1 MKSIRTLMTLCL
13 FLAAT
18 QVFAQH
24 QSWPMLR
31 AKVPFAFTVGNEMFP
46 AGEYRISSI
55 QLDHSIRI
63 AGEGAESTFQYSD
76 GVAELCDSSVP
87 EDAPRVCAVRR
98 QLFPEGNLE
107 GRFGRDPSVSR
118 KHAGKGIGEGGF
130 HPAACGSGARF
141 IRSIA
146 PPSTILGWTQIRM
159 RSPRFSVCGLTGKE
173 ADVGSG
179 LGSDALAEFIQH
191 GEDHWRCHPGGSG

>member
-63 AGEGAESTFQYSD
+63 AGEGANRPSSIQTVSRNYAIRPSQKTRLVFARYGDSYFLKEIWKAGSD
-76 GVAELCDSSVP
+76 ETH
-87 EDAPRVCAVRR
+87 
-98 QLFPEGNLE
+98 LFPESTREKELA
-107 GRFGRDPSVSR
+107 
-118 KHAGKGIGEGGF
+118 KAGF
-130 HPAACGSGARF
+130 TR
-141 IRSIA
+141 
-146 PPSTILGWTQIRM
+146 Q
-159 RSPRFSVCGLTGKE
+159 
-173 ADVGSG
+173 
-179 LGSDALAEFIQH
+179 LAEVVQ
-191 GEDHWRCHPGGSG
+191 GSSGR